1 MGDLKREFRVKF
13 RGVRGSYPVCSSDQI
28 KYGGNTSCVE
38 VNINGKL
45 IVIDSGTGVI
55 NLGSDLVKDYIASGT
70 SSENR
75 KPIEVVLLFSHSHLD
90 HIQGFPFFKPAYI
103 KSSNIFMFGF
113 RPRNKDFEQV
123 LAETIFDP
131 IFPIELKE
139 MSAKISINNLHETQA
154 IIIHPDKSA
163 PELIRVN
170 DESELNVPDDVILI
184 KCSKSYAHPKDGVL
198 MFRISCNGK
207 SLVYAS
213 DKESYIGGD
222 SKFTTFARNT
232 DLLIHDAQYTTEDYI
247 SPIIPKQGYGHST
260 PDMAIEAA
268 KLANVKNLALFHLD
282 PNYNDD
288 FLEKMETRAKGMFQN
303 LVMAY
308 EGMEI
313 DLMQITQLSKAFNK

>member
-1 MGDLKREFRVKF
+1 MTESKKEFKIKF

-28 KYGGNTSCVE
+28 KYGGNTSCIE
-38 VNINGKL
+38 VLVNGRL
-45 IVIDSGTGVI
+45 VIIDGGTGII

-70 SSENR
+70 NYENR

-103 KSSNIFMFGF
+103 KSTNIYMYGF
-113 RPRNKDFEQV
+113 RPRNKDFEQI

-139 MSAKISINNLHETQA
+139 MSAKITINNIQETHA
-154 IIIHPDKSA
+154 IIIYPDKSE
-163 PELIRVN
+163 PEMIRLN
-170 DESELNVPDDVILI
+170 DESEIDIPEDAILI
-184 KCSKSYAHPKDGVL
+184 KCAKSYAHPKDGVL
-198 MFRISCNGK
+198 MFRITCNGK
-207 SLVYAS
+207 SMVYAT

-222 SKFTTFARNT
+222 SKFATFARNT
-232 DLLIHDAQYTTEDYI
+232 DLLIHDAQYTTEDYV
-247 SPIIPKQGYGHST
+247 SLIIPKQGYGHST

-268 KLANVKNLALFHLD
+268 KLSNAKQLALFHLD
-282 PNYNDD
+282 PDYNDN
-288 FLEKMETRAKGMFQN
+288 FLEKIENRAKGLFHN

-313 DLMQITQLSKAFNK
+313 DLMQPCSQTKAVK

>member
-1 MGDLKREFRVKF
+1 MTKKTGEFKVKF
-13 RGVRGSYPVCSSDQI
+13 RGVRGSYPVCASNQV

-38 VNINGKL
+38 VSINGRL
-45 IVIDSGTGVI
+45 IVIDGGTGII
-55 NLGSDLVKDYIASGT
+55 NLGGDLVRDYIASGA
-70 SSENR
+70 SSESR
-75 KPIEVVLLFSHSHLD
+75 KPIEAVLLFSHSHLD

-103 KSSNIFMFGF
+103 KNSNIYMYGF

-139 MSAKISINNLHETQA
+139 MSANIFINNLLETHA
-154 IIIHPDKSA
+154 LIIYPDKA
-163 PELIRVN
+163 EPEKVKLN
-170 DESELNVPDDVILI
+170 DECEIQIPEDAILI

-198 MFRISCNGK
+198 NFRISCNGK
-207 SLVYAS
+207 SMVYAS

-222 SKFTTFARNT
+222 SKFTTFARNA
-232 DLLIHDAQYTTEDYI
+232 DLLIHDAQYTMEDYV

-268 KLANVKNLALFHLD
+268 KLANVKQLILFHLD

-288 FLEKMETRAKGMFQN
+288 FLDKMEKKAKGLFNN
-303 LVMAY
+303 LLMAY
-308 EGMEI
+308 EGLEV
-313 DLMQITQLSKAFNK
+313 DLMQTANR

>member
-1 MGDLKREFRVKF
+1 MTGKKEFKVKF

-38 VNINGKL
+38 IVANGKL
-45 IVIDSGTGVI
+45 IVLDAGTGII

-70 SSENR
+70 SPENR
-75 KPIEVVLLFSHSHLD
+75 KPIEAVLLFSHSHLD

-103 KSSNIFMFGF
+103 KSSSIYMYGF
-113 RPRNKDFEQV
+113 RPRSKDFEQV

-139 MSAKISINNLHETQA
+139 MSAQIKISNLHETQA
-154 IIIHPDKSA
+154 IIIHPDKIEPEVIRVTEEHELTA
-163 PELIRVN
+163 PDDAILIR
-170 DESELNVPDDVILI
+170 
-184 KCSKSYAHPKDGVL
+184 CAKSYAHPKDGVL
-198 MFRISCNGK
+198 MFRITYNGK
-207 SLVYAS
+207 SVVYAS

-222 SKFTTFARNT
+222 SKFATFARNT
-232 DLLIHDAQYTTEDYI
+232 DLLIHDAQYTTEDYV

-268 KLANVKNLALFHLD
+268 KLANAKQLVLFHLD

-288 FLEKMETRAKGMFQN
+288 FLEKMEIRAKGMFQN
-303 LVMAY
+303 LLMAY
-308 EGMEI
+308 EGLEI
-313 DLMQITQLSKAFNK
+313 DLMQPAVSFRKKD

>member
-1 MGDLKREFRVKF
+1 MTETKKEFKIKF
-13 RGVRGSYPVCSSDQI
+13 RGVRGSYPVCSPDQI

-38 VNINGKL
+38 VLINGRL
-45 IVIDSGTGVI
+45 IIIDGGTGII

-70 SSENR
+70 SFEDR
-75 KPIEVVLLFSHSHLD
+75 KPIEAVLLFSHSHLD

-103 KSSNIFMFGF
+103 KSSKIYMYGF
-113 RPRNKDFEQV
+113 RPRNTDFQQV

-139 MSAKISINNLHETQA
+139 MSANISINNLHETQA
-154 IIIHPDKSA
+154 IVIYPDKTE
-163 PELIRVN
+163 PELVRIN
-170 DESELNVPDDVILI
+170 DESELAVSEDTILI
-184 KCSKSYAHPKDGVL
+184 RCLKSYAHPKDGVL
-198 MFRISCNGK
+198 IFRISCNGK
-207 SLVYAS
+207 SMVYAS

-222 SKFTTFARNT
+222 SKLATFARNV
-232 DLLIHDAQYTTEDYI
+232 DLLIHDAQYTTEDYV

-268 KLANVKNLALFHLD
+268 KLANAKQLVLFHLD
-282 PNYNDD
+282 PDYNDD
-288 FLEKMETRAKGMFQN
+288 FLEKMETRARGMFQN

-313 DLMQITQLSKAFNK
+313 DLVKTSKAIM